1 MLFGRD
7 RRRHGRFRKLEER
20 EMENGARVPVS
31 ANDNRDPRTA
41 NTLPG
46 GARQTAVPGARPA
59 AAPEKPAPQ
68 EPPKAQKPVEP
79 PKAPEPP
86 KEPPKTETPAGPAKD
101 PEPPKK
107 PEEPPKVPEPPKTQ
121 EPPKPQEPEK
131 KPEPAKPQ
139 EPDWKDLYARLLAD
153 FDNFKKR
160 TARDREDTY
169 RYAEAEILKDIL
181 PAVDN
186 LALALSNTKNN
197 KDPFVKGVWL
207 VYDTFLSALKEH
219 GAEPFDSIG
228 KPLDTERMEAI
239 AQIPSET
246 VAEGLVSN
254 EVKRG
259 WMLKDKVLRAA
270 QVVMSAGPLNKPAD
284 SDAAQGS

>member
-1 MLFGRD
+1 M
-7 RRRHGRFRKLEER
+7 
-20 EMENGARVPVS
+20 
-31 ANDNRDPRTA
+31 
-41 NTLPG
+41 
-46 GARQTAVPGARPA
+46 
-59 AAPEKPAPQ
+59 
-68 EPPKAQKPVEP
+68 
-79 PKAPEPP
+79 
-86 KEPPKTETPAGPAKD
+86 
-101 PEPPKK
+101 
-107 PEEPPKVPEPPKTQ
+107 
-121 EPPKPQEPEK
+121 
-131 KPEPAKPQ
+131 
-139 EPDWKDLYARLLAD
+139 
-153 FDNFKKR
+153 
-160 TARDREDTY
+160 
-169 RYAEAEILKDIL
+169 
-181 PAVDN
+181 
-186 LALALSNTKNN
+186 
-197 KDPFVKGVWL
+197 WL